1 MATFHQLRGHNM
13 GKARRLPGYF
23 PVGTRYVIE
32 GRYGQI
38 LTRYIAFP
46 DGRRVDLVA
55 DPSSLPRARRRPHRS
70 AGK

>member
-1 MATFHQLRGHNM
+1 M
-13 GKARRLPGYF
+13 GKARRLPGHF

-38 LTRYIAFP
+38 LARYIAFP
-46 DGRRVDLVA
+46 DGRRVDLAA

-70 AGK
+70 ASK